1 MLKRVLSNPNINSY
15 QLLVSDNKE
24 DEHQHSIFNNSIRT
38 QFINLNDKN
47 NNITS

>member
-24 DEHQHSIFNNSIRT
+24 DQHQHSIFNNSLKT
-38 QFINLNDKN
+38 QYINLNNKN
-47 NNITS
+47 NIINS